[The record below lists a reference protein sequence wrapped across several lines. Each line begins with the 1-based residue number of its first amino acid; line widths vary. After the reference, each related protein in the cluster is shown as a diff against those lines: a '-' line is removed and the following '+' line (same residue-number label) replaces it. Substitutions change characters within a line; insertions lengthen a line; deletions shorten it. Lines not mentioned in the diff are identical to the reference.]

1 MSLATLTATTVRT
14 GADILVN
21 SALAKIQGKRIGIL
35 TNHTGQLS
43 DGRHIMDAVI
53 HSGAAQVMALFGP
66 EHGFRGDTP
75 DGKTVGDNR
84 DSRYDVPV
92 YSLYG
97 KTHKPTKEMLSDMDL
112 LIIDIQDIGARFYTF
127 ISTVALALEGAAEH
141 NVSVLLLDRPNPIRG
156 MTFDGPVRHES
167 QKSFVGW
174 MPIPIMHGMTMGEL
188 AQMWNE
194 EGQLQNGVKARLEV
208 LPMAGWMRSMWYD
221 ETGLQWIPPS
231 PNMPTMKT
239 AVLYPGMCLFEGTT
253 ISEGRGTENPF
264 ELIGAPWL
272 NTETVMDVMSHRH
285 LPGVTLSAQ
294 QFTPTEI
301 PGRASTPKYEGNECS
316 GILVTVS
323 DRNVFEP
330 IRFAL
335 TLLAAI
341 KQYHPEQME
350 LRGRRFDILSGSS
363 AIRKSIEAGTPP
375 DAIREDW
382 KPGLDAFARVREK
395 YLMY

>member
-1 MSLATLTATTVRT
+1 MDIKQQGRCVLTGVDRLLGSELDRVR
-14 GADILVN
+14 N
-21 SALAKIQGKRIGIL
+21 KRVGIL

-43 DGRHIMDAVI
+43 DGRHIMDAI
-53 HSGAAQVMALFGP
+53 IQSGAAQVMALFGP

-75 DGKTVGDNR
+75 DGKNVGDNR

-97 KTHKPTKEMLSDMDL
+97 QTHKPTKEMLSNMDL
-112 LIIDIQDIGARFYTF
+112 FIIDIQDIGARFYTF

-156 MTFDGPVRHES
+156 ITYDGPVRQES
-167 QKSFVGW
+167 LKSFVSW

-188 AQMWNE
+188 VQMWNE

-208 LPMAGWMRSMWYD
+208 LPMAGWKRSMWYD
-221 ETGLQWIPPS
+221 ETGLRWIPPS
-231 PNMPTMKT
+231 PNMSTMKT
-239 AVLYPGMCLFEGTT
+239 AVLYPGMCLFEGTS
-253 ISEGRGTENPF
+253 ISEGRGTEAPF

-272 NTETVMDVMSHRH
+272 NTERVMEVMRQRD
-285 LPGVTLSAQ
+285 LPGVTLSAR
-294 QFTPTEI
+294 QFTPVEI
-301 PGRASTPKYEGNECS
+301 PGRASSPKYEGLECS
-316 GILVTVS
+316 GMFVTVS

-335 TLLAAI
+335 TLLAAL
-341 KQYHPEQME
+341 KQCHPEQME

-363 AIRKSIEAGTPP
+363 AIRKSIEMGTPP
-375 DAIREDW
+375 DAIREEW
-382 KPGLDAFARVREK
+382 KPELDAFARVREK